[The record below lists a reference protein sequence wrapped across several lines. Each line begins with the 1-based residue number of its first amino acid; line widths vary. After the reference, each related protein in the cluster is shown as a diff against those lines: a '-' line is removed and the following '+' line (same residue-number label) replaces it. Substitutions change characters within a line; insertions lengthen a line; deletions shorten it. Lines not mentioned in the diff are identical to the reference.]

1 MKLIAAQKDYYDH
14 FARDLNLSDQ
24 TYRWER
30 KPGIVL
36 VDFAI
41 PQIIHNGSDG
51 WITRR
56 RIINKQFDAYGFVI
70 FFCGHAFPVV
80 KVVRYGNGDFYGT
93 KEFFYSFDDLPEDIK
108 GKPCCSGKYRKFKFQ
123 GGYERYQDLFSIG
136 DNLSWMQSELKP
148 ESSAGRVLPRIPL
161 DEMHRRV
168 GSPIFCHPLVIEEH
182 VTTFHESGV
191 ACGINT
197 LGRSVVEKPCV
208 LVNPI
213 LNHVD
218 FNQRLNSFDAFQ
230 ALERYL
236 SNEMAPY
243 DARLDK
249 PIPDKIKAQSKGF
262 DKHSFRQS
270 PSEKRTSRKV

>member
-14 FARDLNLSDQ
+14 FARDFNLSDQ

-30 KPGIVL
+30 KPKIVM

-41 PQIIHNGSDG
+41 PQIIHNGFDG
-51 WITRR
+51 WITRKVLTR
-56 RIINKQFDAYGFVI
+56 QFEAYGFVI
-70 FFCGHAFPVV
+70 FFCGYAFPVV
-80 KVVRYGNGDFYGT
+80 KVVRHNGTLPLT
-93 KEFFYSFDDLPEDIK
+93 KEFFYSFEDLPDDVK
-108 GKPCCSGKYRKFKFQ
+108 GDPFCDGKYRKYRKSK
-123 GGYERYQDLFSIG
+123 GGYERYQDLFAIG
-136 DNLSWMQSELKP
+136 DNLSWMQSEFTY
-148 ESSAGRVLPRIPL
+148 ESSAGRLLPRIPL

-168 GSPIFCHPLVIEEH
+168 GSPIFCHPLMFEEH
-182 VTTFHESGV
+182 VTIIQESGI
-191 ACGINT
+191 ACKTNT
-197 LGRSVVEKPCV
+197 LGRSVLEKPCV

-213 LNHVD
+213 LNHVN
-218 FNQRLNSFDAFQ
+218 FNQRLNAFAAFQ

-262 DKHSFRQS
+262 DKNSFRKS
-270 PSEKRTSRKV
+270 PSKNISRRAK